1 MKLLHECLVRSARE
15 YPGNIAVVDQAG
27 SCSYAELDARAEA
40 YAGLLVALGVGR
52 GERIL
57 LWAEKSVE
65 LPALMQGALRQG
77 VVYVPVDPLG
87 PVSRLEKI
95 LADSGA
101 SLVFSTASRLA
112 DLDALERRPRI
123 VALDDPACPLHWS
136 HVELPASASA
146 PEEIGEHDLAYIL
159 YTSGSTGTPKGVAL
173 SHRNALAFVEWAN
186 ERFAFEARDRFSN
199 HAPFH
204 FDLSVLDLYCAFSR
218 GAAVCLVPEG
228 IAFSPALLTAFLQ
241 EQRISVWYSVPSV
254 LLMMMRDGN
263 LLQSCPDSLRV
274 VLFAGE
280 PFPIKHLR
288 VLREA
293 FPGLRMANLFGPTET
308 NVCTCYEVVAV
319 DPARLQPV
327 PIGTAASGDEVW
339 AEKDDGRR
347 CEVGEEGELIV
358 RGPTVMLGYFGQP
371 AVTGSYRTGDLVRQL
386 DDGNYEYLGRRD
398 DMLKVRGYRIERGE
412 VEAALLAHPRVR
424 EAAVIVAGGGM
435 DAALWAFL
443 VPSDGEAVSL
453 IELKRHCA
461 ERLPRYM
468 IVDRAKTLA
477 ELPRNANGKV
487 DRFKLKALVE
497 D

>member
-1 MKLLHECLVRSARE
+1 M
-15 YPGNIAVVDQAG
+15 
-27 SCSYAELDARAEA
+27 
-40 YAGLLVALGVGR
+40 
-52 GERIL
+52 
-57 LWAEKSVE
+57 
-65 LPALMQGALRQG
+65 
-77 VVYVPVDPLG
+77 
-87 PVSRLEKI
+87 
-95 LADSGA
+95 
-101 SLVFSTASRLA
+101 
-112 DLDALERRPRI
+112 
-123 VALDDPACPLHWS
+123 PLHWS
-136 HVELPASASA
+136 NVELPASASA
-146 PEEIGEHDLAYIL
+146 PEEIAEHDLAYIL
-159 YTSGSTGTPKGVAL
+159 YTSGSTGTPKGAAL

-228 IAFSPALLTAFLQ
+228 IAFPGAVDGVPPGTAD
-241 EQRISVWYSVPSV
+241 QRLVFRYLRSC
-254 LLMMMRDGN
+254 LMMMRDGN
-263 LLQSCPDSLRV
+263 LLQSCPDSSESCCSPV
-274 VLFAGE
+274 SLFRSNTCVCSGKRSQGCAW
-280 PFPIKHLR
+280 
-288 VLREA
+288 
-293 FPGLRMANLFGPTET
+293 PTCSVPPET

-424 EAAVIVAGGGM
+424 EAAVIVAG
-435 DAALWAFL
+435 AAWTPRSGRSWCQAMARQSRSSNSSVTAL
-443 VPSDGEAVSL
+443 SD
-453 IELKRHCA
+453 C
-461 ERLPRYM
+461 
-468 IVDRAKTLA
+468 RAT
-477 ELPRNANGKV
+477 
-487 DRFKLKALVE
+487 
-497 D
+497 